1 MVSTNE
7 EDVRERQLHEEE
19 HELDRRIDLINVVF
33 GAALGGYI
41 GDVLGAESLS
51 GRRGLILAL
60 ALVILVCLLVAI
72 RNLIH
77 VLRGTHRGSWKL
89 PLGVVVGGLIFFF
102 IIRGDTY
109 LDMSSLVPVVI
120 GWAAAFA
127 VVLSAH
133 LLMLRQ
139 SRKDGNG

>member
-1 MVSTNE
+1 VVVNE
-7 EDVRERQLHEEE
+7 DDVRQRELREEE
-19 HELDRRIDLINVVF
+19 RELDRRIDLINVVF

-41 GDVLGAESLS
+41 GDVLGAQSLS
-51 GRRGLILAL
+51 GKRGLILAL

-89 PLGVVVGGLIFFF
+89 PLGVVAGGLIFFF
-102 IIRGDTY
+102 AIRGDTY
-109 LDMSSLVPVVI
+109 LDLSALAPVVV
-120 GWAAAFA
+120 GWVAAFA

-133 LLMLRQ
+133 LLVLRQ
-139 SRKDGNG
+139 SRRNGNG